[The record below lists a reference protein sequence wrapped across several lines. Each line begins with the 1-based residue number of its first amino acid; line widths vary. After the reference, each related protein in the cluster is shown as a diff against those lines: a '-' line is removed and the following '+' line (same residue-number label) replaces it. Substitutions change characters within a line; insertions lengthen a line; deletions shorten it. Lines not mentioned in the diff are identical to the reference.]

1 MPKKALLIGGT
12 LHQTRMVHQIGRELG
27 RQAGRETECYYT
39 PAYAGRLVNWFADH
53 TPLLKRTLLAG
64 QAKRRSLEYLE
75 EHDLPVDDRG
85 RCHDYDLAVTTQ
97 DVMLPKNLDGA
108 RLVLVQEGMTDPED
122 WRYRLAKLGLV
133 PRFFANTSV
142 VGLSGAYDLFCVASD
157 GYRELFVGKGADPS
171 KIRVTGIPLF
181 DHCAAYRENDFPHR
195 GYVLVATSCL
205 RETLKWEDR
214 KAFIRRAVE
223 IAGGRP
229 LIFKLHPNEKQDRAV
244 REIRRWAPE
253 DARIYRNRDIRPMI
267 ANCEALVT
275 RYSSVVWFAQALG
288 KEIHSDLD
296 AETLERLCPVQNG
309 GSSARRIAELSL
321 ELVAEGAGRVPERA
335 GAPNPAAGPGG
346 DGPSGEGRSRVSPRT

>member
-27 RQAGRETECYYT
+27 RRAAHELKCFYT
-39 PAYAGRLVNWFADH
+39 PAYAGRLVNWFADE
-53 TPLLKRTLLAG
+53 TPLLERTLFAG
-64 QAKRRSLEYLE
+64 QARRRSLEYLE
-75 EHDLPVDDRG
+75 EHGLPVDDRG
-85 RCHDYDLAVTTQ
+85 RRHEYDLAVTTQ
-97 DVMLPKNLDGA
+97 DVMLPNNLEGA

-142 VGLSGAYDLFCVASD
+142 VGLSGAYHLFCVASD

-181 DHCAAYRENDFPHR
+181 DHSASYRKNDFPHE

-205 RETLKWEDR
+205 RETLKWENR
-214 KAFIRRAVE
+214 QAFIRNAVD
-223 IAGGRP
+223 IADERP
-229 LIFKLHPNEKQDRAV
+229 MIFKLHPNEKQDRAA

-275 RYSSVVWFAQALG
+275 RYSSVVWYAQALG

-296 AETLERLCPVQNG
+296 RQTLERLSPIQNG
-309 GSSARRIAELSL
+309 GSSARRIAELCL
-321 ELVAEGAGRVPERA
+321 ELLSP
-335 GAPNPAAGPGG
+335 APT
-346 DGPSGEGRSRVSPRT
+346 RT